1 MNSSL
6 PNPLRKA
13 EKKLREIGLLKSK
26 SVRTLEEEEKI
37 KKEAYYR
44 RILDTSYKTDEEKL
58 KEARMFER
66 KQKEIEELKQRQ
78 YARHLKKE
86 KAKKERLE
94 KDPRFQEWEKQRQQ
108 RDEYEHNQRHQRQQR
123 QQRKQCGEDE
133 LRRKEAE
140 LFELQTEYIALLK
153 KHSLNN
159 SKTFR
164 LMSLKYHPDK
174 NLGNREWAENQ
185 QKELSDI
192 RDLVDSDFTDF
203 ISKKN

>member
-1 MNSSL
+1 MNSSSL
-6 PNPLRKA
+6 PNSLRKA

-44 RILDTSYKTDEEKL
+44 RILDPSYKTDEEKL

-66 KQKEIEELKQRQ
+66 KQKEIEEMKQRQ

-94 KDPRFQEWEKQRQQ
+94 KDPCFQEWEKQRQQ
-108 RDEYEHNQRHQRQQR
+108 HDEYEHNQRQR
-123 QQRKQCGEDE
+123 QQRKQRGEDE

-164 LMSLKYHPDK
+164 LVSLKYHPDK

-185 QKELSDI
+185 QKKLSDI
-192 RDLVDSDFTDF
+192 RDSVDSDFT
-203 ISKKN
+203 SLNLKN

>member
-1 MNSSL
+1 MNSSSL
-6 PNPLRKA
+6 PNSLRKA

-44 RILDTSYKTDEEKL
+44 RILDPSYKTDEEKL

-66 KQKEIEELKQRQ
+66 KQKEIEEMKQRQ

-94 KDPRFQEWEKQRQQ
+94 KDPCFQEWEKQRQQ
-108 RDEYEHNQRHQRQQR
+108 HDEYEHNQRQR
-123 QQRKQCGEDE
+123 QQRKQRGEDE

-185 QKELSDI
+185 QKKFSDI
-192 RDLVDSDFTDF
+192 SDSVDSDFT
-203 ISKKN
+203 SLNLKN

>member
-1 MNSSL
+1 MNSSSL
-6 PNPLRKA
+6 PNSLRKA

-44 RILDTSYKTDEEKL
+44 RILDPSYKTDEEKL

-66 KQKEIEELKQRQ
+66 KQKEIEEMKQRQ

-86 KAKKERLE
+86 KPKKERLE
-94 KDPRFQEWEKQRQQ
+94 KDPCFQEWEKQRQQ
-108 RDEYEHNQRHQRQQR
+108 HDEYEHNQRQR
-123 QQRKQCGEDE
+123 QQRKQRGEDE

-185 QKELSDI
+185 QKKFSDI
-192 RDLVDSDFTDF
+192 SDSVDSDFT
-203 ISKKN
+203 SLNLKN

>member
-1 MNSSL
+1 MNSSSL
-6 PNPLRKA
+6 PNSLRKA

-44 RILDTSYKTDEEKL
+44 RILDPSYKTDEEKL

-66 KQKEIEELKQRQ
+66 KQKEIEEMKQRQ

-94 KDPRFQEWEKQRQQ
+94 KDPCFQEWEKQRQQ
-108 RDEYEHNQRHQRQQR
+108 HDEYEHNQRQR
-123 QQRKQCGEDE
+123 QQRKQRGEDE

-185 QKELSDI
+185 QKKLSDI
-192 RDLVDSDFTDF
+192 RDSVDSDFT
-203 ISKKN
+203 SLNLKN